1 MKNKQRRSWNFFPRS
16 PDNYLF
22 PHVCFACRKS
32 FKRIYPEKDEVRKCP
47 ICAEICIPLSRN
59 FKAPRKDDKEQWEK
73 VEFLVNNGFRF
84 FSHYKRADGSPIP
97 IDTLE
102 QAKEFIEKHFK
113 KKRLAQPVTSRAT
126 KREEAKLAA
135 RKDRQNRIKK
145 AEYKRVRGLTS
156 LSKSPSKPTKS

>member
-1 MKNKQRRSWNFFPRS
+1 MKNKQRRSCNFFPRPS
-16 PDNYLF
+16 VNYLF

-47 ICAEICIPLSRN
+47 ICGKICIPLSRN

-84 FSHYKRADGSPIP
+84 FSHHKRADGSPIP

-113 KKRLAQPVTSRAT
+113 KRLAKPASSRAT
-126 KREEAKLAA
+126 KREGAKLAA
-135 RKDRQNRIKK
+135 RKDRQHRIKK
-145 AEYKRVRGLTS
+145 AEYKRVRDLTK
-156 LSKSPSKPTKS
+156 LSKSPSKSTKG